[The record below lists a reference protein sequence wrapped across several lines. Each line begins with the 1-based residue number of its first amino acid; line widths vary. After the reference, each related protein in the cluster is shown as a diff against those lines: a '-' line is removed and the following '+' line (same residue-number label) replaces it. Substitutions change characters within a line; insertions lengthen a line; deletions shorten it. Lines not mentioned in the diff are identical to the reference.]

1 MNPLR
6 TGLLVAASLVLSIP
20 AAAASRPRQYS
31 IEQLMAADSFGSM
44 SFSPD
49 DSKIVTTSVR
59 SGIANLYVVPVD
71 GGKPRQIT
79 HSTKETIAS
88 IGYFP
93 HDERILYSSDQ
104 GGNELAHLYVREL
117 DGRTRDVTPGEHF
130 VARFVDWAQ
139 DGNSFYAVTNQRDPH
154 FFDLYEI
161 STKDYSKQLIFRND
175 KGYEFAAV
183 SPDRRYIVLSRII
196 DNANIHIYVHDRKQ
210 KKMVDIT
217 PGKAVGT
224 ELTLHAP
231 VAFAPNSDEL
241 FYASDEGG
249 KFTHLLRRDLATG
262 KTEVVF
268 KPKWSVVDVAFSKD
282 GRYLLATV
290 DEDARDRPYLLD
302 AKTFK
307 PVSFGDPWPNA
318 SVGLLLANRSPLALL
333 AVTDGTTPD
342 DVYLLDLKNDARK
355 LLLSA
360 QAPDVPKSDLV
371 AGKVIHFKSYDGLDV
386 PGILYVPLG
395 AKKGDK
401 LPAVIHVHGGPGDES
416 RVGYHP
422 LTQYLVNGGY
432 VVFEINNRGSSG
444 YGRTFFHL
452 DDRRHG
458 DVDLDDVVSARKMLV
473 DTGFVDGNKVAI
485 EGGSYGGY
493 MVLAA
498 LAFRPQV
505 FAAGVD
511 QYGVSN
517 WPRML
522 ASTPSWWTDL
532 RTYLFSE
539 MGDPQRDADYLR
551 RISPL
556 FHADA
561 IVRPLLVLQGAN
573 DPRVLPNESK
583 DIVAKV
589 KANGVPVRYIEFK
602 DEGHGFRKKS
612 NQIAACRAIRDFL
625 DAHVRQAPARAGKAP
640 TAGTGH

>member
-1 MNPLR
+1 M
-6 TGLLVAASLVLSIP
+6 
-20 AAAASRPRQYS
+20 
-31 IEQLMAADSFGSM
+31 
-44 SFSPD
+44 
-49 DSKIVTTSVR
+49 
-59 SGIANLYVVPVD
+59 
-71 GGKPRQIT
+71 
-79 HSTKETIAS
+79 
-88 IGYFP
+88 
-93 HDERILYSSDQ
+93 
-104 GGNELAHLYVREL
+104 
-117 DGRTRDVTPGEHF
+117 
-130 VARFVDWAQ
+130 
-139 DGNSFYAVTNQRDPH
+139 
-154 FFDLYEI
+154 
-161 STKDYSKQLIFRND
+161 
-175 KGYEFAAV
+175 
-183 SPDRRYIVLSRII
+183 
-196 DNANIHIYVHDRKQ
+196 
-210 KKMVDIT
+210 
-217 PGKAVGT
+217 
-224 ELTLHAP
+224 
-231 VAFAPNSDEL
+231 
-241 FYASDEGG
+241 
-249 KFTHLLRRDLATG
+249 
-262 KTEVVF
+262 
-268 KPKWSVVDVAFSKD
+268 
-282 GRYLLATV
+282 
-290 DEDARDRPYLLD
+290 
-302 AKTFK
+302 
-307 PVSFGDPWPNA
+307 
-318 SVGLLLANRSPLALL
+318 
-333 AVTDGTTPD
+333 TDGTTPD
-342 DVYLLDLKNDARK
+342 DVYLLDLKSNSRK

-371 AGKVIHFKSYDGLDV
+371 AGKVIHFKSYDGKDV
-386 PGILYVPLG
+386 PGILYIPLN

-458 DVDLDDVVSARKMLV
+458 DADLDDVVAAKKMLV
-473 DTGFVDGNKVAI
+473 DSGFVDGDKVAI

-498 LAFRPQV
+498 LAFRPQA

-522 ASTPSWWTDL
+522 AATPSWWTDL

-539 MGDPQRDADYLR
+539 MGDPQKDADYLR

-589 KANGVPVRYIEFK
+589 KANGVPVRYIEFA

-612 NQIAACRAIRDFL
+612 NQITACRAIRNFL
-625 DAHVRQAPARAGKAP
+625 DTYVRHASVATKGMQPPGD
-640 TAGTGH
+640 GH